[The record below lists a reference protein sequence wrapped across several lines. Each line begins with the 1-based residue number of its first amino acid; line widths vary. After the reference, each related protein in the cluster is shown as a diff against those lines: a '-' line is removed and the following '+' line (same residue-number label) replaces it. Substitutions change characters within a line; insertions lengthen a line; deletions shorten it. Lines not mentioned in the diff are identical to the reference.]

1 MTSKL
6 PELAER
12 LKTPPMHYSYLKH
25 RRQMMRQVVL
35 PVVLSGLAL
44 VGMIVWISIATFKQ
58 GGDVGRWAAISTIWV
73 IIPMLVAGLVVL
85 AILGGLIYGMAR
97 LLKAIPYY
105 TGIAQEY
112 VILARGYIIRGADMA
127 VKPILK
133 LNEWLQTAKAFFE
146 RITP

>member
-1 MTSKL
+1 MNAKL
-6 PELAER
+6 PEVAER
-12 LKTPPMHYSYLKH
+12 LKTPPSHYSYLKH
-25 RRQMMRQVVL
+25 RRQVMRQIIL
-35 PVVLSGLAL
+35 PVALSAL
-44 VGMIVWISIATFKQ
+44 SLVAIVVWVSYATFNQ

-73 IIPMLVAGLVVL
+73 IIPMLVGGLVVL

-97 LLKAIPYY
+97 LLNALPYY
-105 TGIAQEY
+105 TGIAQDY
-112 VILARGYIIRGADMA
+112 IFIARGYIMRAADMS